1 MGAGAQIG
9 EIPLAIEGD
18 GLPLV
23 RVFLHQLEF
32 VGLVRHEGAGLP
44 DGQLEPFDGQGF
56 LGDTGHFGLDFLEIV
71 GGEGLLPV
79 EVVIKTV
86 VDGRADGEFYAGE
99 EVQHRLG

>member
-32 VGLVRHEGAGLP
+32 VGLVRHEDAGLP

-99 EVQHRLG
+99 EV